1 MRRKAIDFGAIRD
14 AWLALS
20 DAQIVAYGTS
30 IPAEWAAADEAV
42 RRALAL
48 IRDARDNIDGCLAEV
63 ERILR

>member
-1 MRRKAIDFGAIRD
+1 M
-14 AWLALS
+14 
-20 DAQIVAYGTS
+20 AYGTS
-30 IPAEWAAADEAV
+30 IPAEWAAADQAV